1 MLAVGWALPAR
12 ADSMLEQLWAGYERI
27 ESVRGE
33 IRRDNTGPGGTVRTL
48 SRVYYQRPDRLNVEN
63 VMPVQRRIVA
73 DGERFYS
80 YIQGDPK
87 GFSRPIA
94 ELNEDMLINLRKVPG
109 TGMEHLARLRGAA
122 EEVLDAADGFP
133 VRRGYEAGRIYAV
146 LSFDEQGRWTRLEL
160 FPAEDRA
167 HPSASYDYSDF
178 QEVLSGVWIPL
189 RQKGVFHVQGVEST
203 EEVRVEALQVNV
215 TLDPA
220 LFEASDYFSG
230 ITFVDSF
237 DKIAP

>member
-1 MLAVGWALPAR
+1 MKIRWGIWTLAVGCALCAH

-63 VMPVQRRIVA
+63 IMPVQRRIVA

-109 TGMEHLARLRGAA
+109 TPMDHLARLRGAP
-122 EEVLDAADGFP
+122 EEILEPTDAWP
-133 VRRGYEAGRIYAV
+133 TRRGYASGRVFGV
-146 LSFDEQGRWTRLEL
+146 LLFDGQGRLGGIRSESRLSL
-160 FPAEDRA
+160 
-167 HPSASYDYSDF
+167 
-178 QEVLSGVWIPL
+178 IP
-189 RQKGVFHVQGVEST
+189 VQARGEG
-203 EEVRVEALQVNV
+203 A
-215 TLDPA
+215 
-220 LFEASDYFSG
+220 G
-230 ITFVDSF
+230 
-237 DKIAP
+237 